1 MPFDPESVRGY
12 SKRVKD
18 FAHGVHEK
26 FPIGP
31 KFERFY
37 DALKYAGFFA
47 SLFLFVMTFVIGVMF
62 LSGPY
67 SPFLFMTNTFLVQ
80 YDNDNNITWPIL
92 TTGTWSNL
100 SRTASPYN
108 DVKTE
113 HKYECLYQAK
123 AAPLCNAYDNI
134 GDWYTCLKASYSSAL
149 TACATT
155 NSYNYKTLWP
165 TTAQY
170 QSCVSNYFSFGRQQY
185 NAFDSCLKTDLW
197 PLFEYAQ
204 DVDSSYL
211 LGSYNWMLLLLTGTI
226 IYAMFAFWTSS
237 YKDGSKEHAVIR
249 YGKPAEGW
257 FTRMNMPWVVVG
269 TIGLTLWSVLL
280 AVIVYNGSGKFPT
293 NVSAAYY
300 INTGAGLLVLFS
312 SFVALIYFLLELF
325 EFYDGKDRDGSRAKI
340 HPSSESRLGEY
351 TTNPSR
357 PYREITSKEQ
367 TAEEYAPI
375 LMVAWSDAYLAD
387 ALIFTGVMGATL
399 QVFTSDVWSVFTW
412 ILLYRFLQSASA
424 RLIYEAYVKNDAEV
438 VASHYKESKTS
449 YVHSHETVENASTAQ
464 FSIKISALAFHLAGT
479 LCVFELLM
487 IIFNP
492 NRAFWDYPF
501 FFWIT
506 ILGLLVPEFIR
517 TVFHL
522 YIATRDGDHSIPV
535 LVVYQFIWTWDVLI
549 RLIMLFVVFWGTV
562 DMAGSYNFL
571 SDQYTSM
578 STTLAFSGINL
589 L

>member
-12 SKRVKD
+12 SKKVKD
-18 FAHGVHEK
+18 HARGIYEK
-26 FPIGP
+26 LPIGP
-31 KFERFY
+31 NFERFY
-37 DALKYAGFFA
+37 DSLKYAGFFA
-47 SLFLFVMTFVIGVMF
+47 SLFLFVMVFVIGVMF
-62 LSGPY
+62 LAGPY
-67 SPFLFMTNTFLVQ
+67 SPYLFMTNTFLVQ

-92 TTGTWSNL
+92 TTNTWSGL
-100 SRTASPYN
+100 ARTVSPYT
-108 DVKTE
+108 DIKTE
-113 HKYECLYQAK
+113 HKYECLFQAK
-123 AAPLCNAYDNI
+123 AAPLCNSYDNI
-134 GDWYTCLKASYSSAL
+134 ADWYTCLKASYSSAL

-170 QSCVSNYFSFGRQQY
+170 QSCVSNYFAFGRQQY
-185 NAFDSCLKTDLW
+185 NAFDSCLKTDMW
-197 PLFEYAQ
+197 PLFEYPQ
-204 DVDSSYL
+204 DIDSTYL
-211 LGSYNWMLLLLTGTI
+211 LGSYNWMLLLLTGSI

-249 YGKPAEGW
+249 YGKPAGGW
-257 FTRMNMPWVVVG
+257 FTRMNTPWVVVG
-269 TIGLTLWSVLL
+269 TAGLVLWSILL
-280 AVIVYNGSGKFPT
+280 AVIVYRGSGTVPST
-293 NVSAAYY
+293 TSAAYY
-300 INTGAGLLVLFS
+300 TNTGAGLLVLFAS
-312 SFVALIYFLLELF
+312 SVALVYFVLELV
-325 EFYDGKDRDGSRAKI
+325 EFYDGKDRDDSRRKV

-357 PYREITSKEQ
+357 PFREITSKEQ

-412 ILLYRFLQSASA
+412 ILLYRLLQSAAA

-438 VASHYKESKTS
+438 LENHCKISKTGPEAIGGA
-449 YVHSHETVENASTAQ
+449 YAAQ
-464 FSIKISALAFHLAGT
+464 FSLKISALAFHLAGT
-479 LCVFELLM
+479 LCAFELFM

-492 NRAFWDYPF
+492 NRALWDYTF

-517 TVFHL
+517 TVFNL
-522 YIATRDGDHSIPV
+522 YIAMRDGDHSIPV
-535 LVVYQFIWTWDVLI
+535 LVVYQFIWAWDVLI
-549 RLIMLFVVFWGTV
+549 RVIMLFVVFWGTV
-562 DMAGSYNFL
+562 DMPGTYNFL